1 MIVRQTRP
9 LIVIAVFS
17 ILCASFFFY
26 RQKHLYGFLFII
38 PILLCIMGWY
48 YYSPSETPLYV
59 KSPGNE
65 IVVTSEE
72 IKPKV
77 KSAGMMDVAD
87 NENAS
92 SESDEASKQS
102 AKDFEAACRRIFEL
116 VDRNADGMINPRE
129 LLIALRRKKNRS
141 VAAAVSAF
149 LGLPT
154 DIQQE
159 GGGREAFENIFQ
171 GMDVNG
177 DRKVSWVEF

>member
-1 MIVRQTRP
+1 MIVRTTRP

-38 PILLCIMGWY
+38 PILLCIVGWY
-48 YYSPSETPLYV
+48 YYSPSETPLYVKSAPHAACVKSAPYV

-92 SESDEASKQS
+92 SESDEARTYS
-102 AKDFEAACRRIFEL
+102 A
-116 VDRNADGMINPRE
+116 
-129 LLIALRRKKNRS
+129 
-141 VAAAVSAF
+141 
-149 LGLPT
+149 
-154 DIQQE
+154 
-159 GGGREAFENIFQ
+159 
-171 GMDVNG
+171 
-177 DRKVSWVEF
+177 